1 MRDFVTALEFLTRVR
16 LSKRTEWHPD
26 DFSRSVAWFPFV
38 GLLGGVLM
46 GVANWYL
53 TKWLVPDFLRAVLLL
68 VWELFIFGGL
78 MYDGYMDTCDG
89 VYSARDRERM
99 LEIMK
104 DSHVGANAVLGVGV
118 LMLLKVAIFATFTGF
133 ALSFALPL
141 SYVLTRSMMAF
152 YIVFYPNPRGNGIGK
167 MFKDYA
173 KKWYAFVGLVVL
185 APMLYYT
192 DIISG
197 VVVLI
202 TFVVMNFW
210 AYCLTKTLG
219 GLTGDTYGFL
229 TEVGGVVFLLS
240 TLLVRIVL

>member
-1 MRDFVTALEFLTRVR
+1 MRDFITALEFLTRVR
-16 LSKRTEWHPD
+16 LSKRTEWRNE
-26 DFSRSVAWFPFV
+26 DFSRSVVWFPLV
-38 GLLGGVLM
+38 GLLGGLIM

-53 TKWLVPDFLRAVLLL
+53 TKWLVPDLLRAVLLL
-68 VWELFIFGGL
+68 VCELFFFGGL

-133 ALSFALPL
+133 SLSFALPVG
-141 SYVLTRSMMAF
+141 YVLTRSLMGF

-173 KKWYAFVGLVVL
+173 KQWYAYVGLVLLV
-185 APMLYYT
+185 PMIYYT
-192 DIISG
+192 GLIIG
-197 VVVLI
+197 AAAVV
-202 TFVVMNFW
+202 TFLVMNLW
-210 AYCLTKTLG
+210 AYFLTKILG